1 MPEEAD
7 QGAASDRAH
16 FLNPK
21 FLERPFC
28 RQQATAEV

>member
-1 MPEEAD
+1 MPEEAH

-16 FLNPK
+16 FLKPQ

-28 RQQATAEV
+28 RYQATVEV